1 MDLGKR
7 IRDAR
12 KAAGLTQEEV
22 ARRANIS
29 AKGMGELE
37 RGVATDP
44 HYSTLK
50 NIANALGMT
59 PEGLIAEHPD
69 PGKVRAAASRASKAA
84 ADARKSAKD
93 FRLEAIEEQFKDL
106 VVRAQEERE
115 AGNETQAQLYAHK
128 TLLLQRGAA
137 DNADRL
143 RNARWGLLA
152 AGAMAGSREVEDLL
166 AQSLEFEELLE
177 RLNNVVRALGGRT
190 LSEEETE
197 ALRDQA
203 QGETA

>member
-1 MDLGKR
+1 MDFGSR
-7 IRDAR
+7 IRDRR
-12 KAAGLTQEEV
+12 KAAGLSQEAL
-22 ARRANIS
+22 ARRADMSLNGFADI
-29 AKGMGELE
+29 E
-37 RGVATDP
+37 RGLITDP
-44 HYSTLK
+44 HYSTLNK
-50 NIANALGMT
+50 IARALGTT
-59 PEGLIAEHPD
+59 PEGLIAEPVD
-69 PGKVRAAASRASKAA
+69 RGKARAAASRASKAA

-152 AGAMAGSREVEDLL
+152 AGAMAGSREV
-166 AQSLEFEELLE
+166 
-177 RLNNVVRALGGRT
+177 
-190 LSEEETE
+190 
-197 ALRDQA
+197 
-203 QGETA
+203 